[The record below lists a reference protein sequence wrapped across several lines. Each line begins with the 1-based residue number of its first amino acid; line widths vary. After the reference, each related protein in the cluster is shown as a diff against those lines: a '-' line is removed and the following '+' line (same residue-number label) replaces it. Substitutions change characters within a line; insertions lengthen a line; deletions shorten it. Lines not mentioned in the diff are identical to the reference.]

1 MRKIYILMIAVL
13 AMVYR
18 VPIDQ
23 GRPAGQMFG
32 PGLRKGARESV
43 QMAVTGMVLLMTLF
57 AVLGTLLVV
66 GREVRES
73 QALWWAM
80 GATTIWAL
88 AHGAFV
94 FGVFMAASR
103 DALKNGN
110 DADQRRY
117 EALERIR
124 KPVVGTPSGQAYAGG
139 QITQAPPDFY
149 LLGYFDPVMLQAMIN
164 QTPVPEGH
172 IGFSFTTT
180 DTHGTPIYGKLPLLP
195 VPGDDTTSVQE
206 CIADSNDAPI
216 PGTVQDVYDINGVKY
231 VHTSAMGAPIDMV
244 LHCPACGLQHIDKPN
259 CFSDDAAPCDPP
271 NSEMAPEDA
280 EKCKRLLADY
290 EAQWTNPPHRSHLC
304 LGCGYVWRPADVP
317 TNGVHSI
324 STVGKN
330 DSPVGTAPPP
340 PEDVAPQVS
349 EDTKLL
355 DYLRHAACDLR
366 CYALDAGGEDADV
379 RWVVVE
385 HHLDAPY
392 ERTIGRSY
400 NDDPR
405 TAIRAA
411 MHSPTTGTRIPDA
424 PTQAG
429 EQVEPVADYPHAQ
442 MDALALARYKVVP
455 SDQSMHWRHAVVAGD
470 GQQHLYSGSEVDCQ
484 NMARKFAGAFLDGAF
499 TLHQRY
505 TAPQPAEMQADPV
518 SDAQI
523 KDVFIANGFTI
534 KDGLTDLKP
543 YVYQAAR
550 ALLQLAAPQVQPVP
564 DALCDDAPLVDLVV
578 RLSAELRGVDP
589 DNGMANKAM
598 AILDERVLSHKAK
611 EDAYDRVFAK
621 LSAMTPVELAE
632 RLKKYEKDPFVATL
646 RTLAQQDEAHAT
658 HTGAIVPRHW
668 GLPLKWRE
676 DFDCHKANVDAAD
689 EPTNMTPRAYALSV
703 LNLLQADLARKE
715 RYQDHNPGHS
725 LSCLYNY
732 MLQRT
737 GLTDS
742 RTARVVFFDQFPE
755 YHMAMGAIENKQAE
769 CPVIDLCDCPICFK
783 DGIHTPE
790 YLLLAP
796 GDDGRVPSVSGR
808 SMARINRG
816 LTMLMEKGV
825 EITDFKGMQTVREM
839 RDAIQTIIDTISI
852 RGGELNDDTPIT
864 MYGWDTENLQH
875 MANALRKDGFIAP
888 WEFIQTV
895 IDCTPSVRP
904 PGETLGRRIHQ
915 HFTNAIECNRL
926 QNRENEPHTLPEL
939 EWLAQGFAMAYG
951 IPPGDT
957 RLVALAATLPYL
969 SKEHRIEPRD
979 RSDETQA

>member
-1 MRKIYILMIAVL
+1 MRKIYILMIAIL

-57 AVLGTLLVV
+57 AVLGTLLVA

-149 LLGYFDPVMLQAMIN
+149 LLGYFDAVMVRAMLEH
-164 QTPVPEGH
+164 TTVPKGH
-172 IGFSFTTT
+172 IGFSYTTT
-180 DTHGTPIYGKLPLLP
+180 DTHSVPIYGRLPLFP
-195 VPGDDTTSVQE
+195 VPGDDTTSLQE
-206 CIADSNDAPI
+206 CIADSNDAPTTGDVPTEDDSPM
-216 PGTVQDVYDINGVKY
+216 PGTVRDVYDINGVKY
-231 VHTSAMGAPIDMV
+231 VRTSAMDAP
-244 LHCPACGLQHIDKPN
+244 
-259 CFSDDAAPCDPP
+259 
-271 NSEMAPEDA
+271 
-280 EKCKRLLADY
+280 
-290 EAQWTNPPHRSHLC
+290 
-304 LGCGYVWRPADVP
+304 
-317 TNGVHSI
+317 
-324 STVGKN
+324 
-330 DSPVGTAPPP
+330 TAPPP
-340 PEDVAPQVS
+340 PEDVAPQVN

-355 DYLRHAACDLR
+355 DYLRHSGCDLR
-366 CYALDAGGEDADV
+366 CYAVDAGGEDADV
-379 RWVVVE
+379 RWLVVE
-385 HHLDAPY
+385 HHLDAPQ
-392 ERTIGRSY
+392 EREIGRSY

-424 PTQAG
+424 P
-429 EQVEPVADYPHAQ
+429 
-442 MDALALARYKVVP
+442 DAL
-455 SDQSMHWRHAVVAGD
+455 G
-470 GQQHLYSGSEVDCQ
+470 
-484 NMARKFAGAFLDGAF
+484 
-499 TLHQRY
+499 
-505 TAPQPAEMQADPV
+505 
-518 SDAQI
+518 
-523 KDVFIANGFTI
+523 
-534 KDGLTDLKP
+534 
-543 YVYQAAR
+543 
-550 ALLQLAAPQVQPVP
+550 
-564 DALCDDAPLVDLVV
+564 DDAPLVDLVV

-598 AILDERVLSHKAK
+598 AILDERVLSNKAK

-668 GLPLKWRE
+668 GLPLNWRE
-676 DFDCHKANVDAAD
+676 DFDCHKTNVDAAD
-689 EPTNMTPRAYALSV
+689 EPTTMTPRAYALSV

-755 YHMAMGAIENKQAE
+755 YHMAMGALENKQAE
-769 CPVIDLCDCPICFK
+769 CPVIDLCDCPICHK
-783 DGIHTPE
+783 DENRKPE

-808 SMARINRG
+808 TMARINRG

-825 EITDFKGMQTVREM
+825 EITDLQGMQTVREM
-839 RDAIQTIIDTISI
+839 RDAIQTVIDTISI

-875 MANALRKDGFIAP
+875 MANALRKEGFIAP
-888 WEFIQTV
+888 WEFVQTV

-904 PGETLGRRIHQ
+904 PGETLGRKIHD
-915 HFTNAIECNRL
+915 HFTRAIECNRL
-926 QNRENEPHTLPEL
+926 QNREDEPHTLHEL

-957 RLVALAATLPYL
+957 RLVALAGTLPYL
-969 SKEHRIEPRD
+969 SKEHRIEPGDRSAGACATYARHYGGKADRD